1 MKIGVLGTGPVGQA
15 IATRLAELGHEVTM
29 GARDAAN
36 EKAAAWAGAHGGA
49 ASDFRQAA
57 AGAEL
62 VVNATAGTHSV
73 DALAQA
79 DPGPGTIVLDVS
91 NALDGDFPPGLTVP
105 YGDSTAER
113 LQRAHPEARVV
124 KALNTMNGDVM
135 VHPELVPGEH
145 NVFVAGDD
153 AAAKAAVTALL
164 RQFGWPDGSVRDVGA
179 LSAARGLEA
188 GVLFWVTLR
197 LAIGHNRFNFHVTE
211 AQSGSAP
218 SS

>member
-15 IATRLAELGHEVTM
+15 IATRLAELGHDVTM

-36 EKAAAWAGAHGGA
+36 EKAAAWAGEHGA
-49 ASDFRQAA
+49 AAGDFRQAT

-62 VVNATAGTHSV
+62 VVNATAGAHATEV
-73 DALAQA
+73 LARA

-91 NALDGDFPPGLTVP
+91 NALDGTFPPGLTVP

-113 LQRAHPEARVV
+113 LQREHPQARVV

-145 NVFVAGDD
+145 DVFVAGDD
-153 AAAKAAVTALL
+153 DAAKAAVTALL
-164 RQFGWPDGSVRDVGA
+164 HQFGWPEGSIRDVGA
-179 LSAARGLEA
+179 LTAARGLEA

-197 LAIGHNRFNFHVTE
+197 VAIGHNRFNFHVAE
-211 AQSGSAP
+211 AQNGSAP
-218 SS
+218 PS